1 MRTLKFNIEGQNI
14 TPAPDCDFSGI
25 VPGTEGYLEASF
37 SFSGE
42 WNGCGM
48 IAIFTK
54 LGEEYPVKLEDGKCI
69 IPAEALTFK
78 RFKVE
83 VVGVRPGYRIRT
95 GKAVVEQNG

>member
-1 MRTLKFNIEGQNI
+1 MRTLKFNVEGQNI

-25 VPGTEGYLEASF
+25 VPGTEGYLKASF
-37 SFSGE
+37 SFSKE

-54 LGEEYPVKLEDGKCI
+54 LGEEYLVKLEDGKCT

-83 VVGVRPGYRIRT
+83 VVGVRPGYRIKT
-95 GKAVVEQNG
+95 GKVVVEQDG